1 MNRSGRRG
9 FTLVELLVVI
19 AIIGILI
26 ALLLPA
32 VQAARE
38 AARRMQCSNNLKQQG
53 LALHNF
59 HDTKGSLPQRQ
70 GTEVN
75 RNRGERWSA
84 NFHLLPFS
92 EGQPLYD
99 LLISRNSNPW
109 NTGTWRDACP
119 PPSGLKCPSN
129 LPVREGSVGGTSYCF
144 SSGDSFN
151 TARSK
156 CRGVFGFAAD
166 KPDGTDVYNDT
177 TGSVGNGAKFTTR
190 FGNISDGLSNTIFMS
205 ELAHSKKENGLH
217 RAARDSTDIPNVCK
231 ARYRTASQD
240 YSNQADGGQDRGGR
254 WGDGA
259 FYFNGFQTIIPP
271 NGPQCM
277 AADHWH
283 QITRKMLT
291 AQSYHPGGVNALFGD
306 GSVHF
311 MSETINAGDQNFPA
325 SGITGPS
332 PYGVWGALGTMS
344 AGESYTS
351 F

>member
-1 MNRSGRRG
+1 MARSGRKG

-59 HDTKGSLPQRQ
+59 HDTTGQLPQRQ
-70 GTEVN
+70 GTQAV

-84 NFHLLPFS
+84 NFQLLPFS
-92 EGQPLYD
+92 EGTALYD
-99 LLISRNSNPW
+99 ELISRNSNPW
-109 NTGTWRDACP
+109 STGTWRDACP

-129 LPVREGSVGGTSYCF
+129 VPVRDGNTGGTSYCF
-144 SSGDSFN
+144 SAGDSFN
-151 TARSK
+151 TARRK
-156 CRGVFGFAAD
+156 VRGVFGFAAD

-177 TGSVGNGAKFTTR
+177 TDSIGNGAKFTTK
-190 FGNISDGLSNTIFMS
+190 FGTISDGLSNTIFMS
-205 ELAHSKKENGLH
+205 ELAHSQKSNSINN
-217 RAARDSTDIPNVCK
+217 AARDSTDVPNVCR
-231 ARYRTASQD
+231 ARYRPGSQD
-240 YSNQADGGQDRGGR
+240 YSNQADGKDRGAR

-259 FYFNGFQTIIPP
+259 FYFNGFQTIIAP
-271 NGPQCM
+271 NGPQCA

-283 QITRKMLT
+283 QITRKMLA

-311 MSETINAGDQNFPA
+311 MSETINTGDQNVPA
-325 SGITGPS
+325 SNLTGPS

-344 AGESYTS
+344 GGESYTS